1 MSFLSREATIAKPGF
16 TRWLVPPAA
25 IAVHMCIGQVYG
37 FSVFN
42 KPLSAELGAPVSSV
56 QWAYM
61 VALMMLGISA
71 AVFGKWVERSG
82 PRKTMVAS
90 CACFCGGLVLAALG
104 VKLKMLWLVL
114 FGYGFIGGIG
124 LGLGYISPVSTLV
137 KWFPDRPGM
146 ATGMAIM
153 GFGGGALIGSPL
165 AQELMVIFS
174 KSGKSVLDL
183 AEASLDH
190 KILFLLTKPLV
201 GPLGPLSEG
210 TTTGA
215 MQTLLV
221 MAGLYTV
228 SMLFGALMIRVPAQG
243 WHPEGWEPKEH
254 VKPMVTNA
262 SVSVD
267 VAWKT
272 PQFWLLWVVLCMN
285 VSAGI
290 GVLGRAADMCMD
302 MFGVSAAIGAG
313 FAGLL
318 SIFNMGGRFVWSS
331 ISDFTGRKA
340 VYCIYFILGGILYAV
355 LPWTQQTQSKTLF
368 VAATAIIISM
378 YGAGFATIPA
388 YLRDMFGTYQVGAI
402 HGRLITAWSMAAVLG
417 PSLINGLYDRRVA
430 AGVPKAEAYNNT
442 FYLMVGLLLIGLA
455 ANLLVRPVDPKHHVK
470 DADKNP

>member
-1 MSFLSREATIAKPGF
+1 MSFLSREATVAKPGF

-42 KPLSAELGAPVSSV
+42 KPLSAELGVPVSGV

-61 VALMMLGISA
+61 IALMMLGISA

-90 CACFCGGLVLAALG
+90 CICFCGGLVLTALG
-104 VKLKMLWLVL
+104 VKFKMLGLIL

-165 AQELMVIFS
+165 AQELMNHF
-174 KSGKSVLDL
+174 KNG
-183 AEASLDH
+183 A
-190 KILFLLTKPLV
+190 
-201 GPLGPLSEG
+201 G
-210 TTTGA
+210 TDTGA
-215 MQTLLV
+215 FQTLLT
-221 MAGLYTV
+221 MAALYSI
-228 SMLFGALMIRVPAQG
+228 SMLFGALMVRVPAPG
-243 WHPEGWEPKEH
+243 WKPAGWEPKEH
-254 VKPMVTNA
+254 VKPLVTNA

-290 GVLGRAADMCMD
+290 GVLGRAADMSMD

-331 ISDFTGRKA
+331 ISDYTGRKA
-340 VYCIYFILGGILYAV
+340 VYCIYFILGAALYAI
-355 LPWTQQTQSKTLF
+355 LPWTQETQNRTLF
-368 VAATAIIISM
+368 VIATAIIISM

-402 HGRLITAWSMAAVLG
+402 HGRLITSWSMAAVIG
-417 PSLINGLYDRRVA
+417 PSLINGLYDQRVA
-430 AGVPKAEAYNNT
+430 AGIPKAQAYNNT
-442 FYLMVGLLLIGLA
+442 FYLMVGLLIIGLV
-455 ANLLVRPVDPKHHVK
+455 ANLLVRPVDAKHHLK
-470 DADKNP
+470 DELAKA